1 MSRLT
6 VWPIVLVLAPL
17 LATAAGCNE
26 EKKQLLM
33 VQQQYNELQ
42 DRNRELQSS
51 LATSQ
56 ARTADLEGQLTA
68 KDTQLLAAMRER
80 DGLKSKLD
88 APEVDEPKAKPVPTG
103 WTPTPG
109 GAMIALSSD
118 ILFASGRAT
127 LSTAGAGRLSEIV
140 TTIRSRYPGA
150 TVRVIG
156 HTDSDPI
163 VKSRKLWED
172 NLDLS
177 ANRAM
182 AVTRELA
189 KLGIP
194 DKQIETVAMGST
206 QPVAPND
213 GTAGKGKNRRVEIA
227 VVDVR

>member
-6 VWPIVLVLAPL
+6 FWPIVLVLAPL

-42 DRNRELQSS
+42 DRNRELQNS
-51 LATSQ
+51 LAASQ

-68 KDTQLLAAMRER
+68 KDTQLLAAIGER
-80 DGLKSKLD
+80 DSFKSMLD
-88 APEVDEPKAKPVPTG
+88 AKVDEPKPTPVPTG

-127 LSTAGAGRLSEIV
+127 LSTAGAGRLKEIV
-140 TTIRSRYPGA
+140 TTIRRRYPGA

-189 KLGIP
+189 KLGIA

-206 QPVAPND
+206 QPVARNNS
-213 GTAGKGKNRRVEIA
+213 TASKSKNRRVEIA